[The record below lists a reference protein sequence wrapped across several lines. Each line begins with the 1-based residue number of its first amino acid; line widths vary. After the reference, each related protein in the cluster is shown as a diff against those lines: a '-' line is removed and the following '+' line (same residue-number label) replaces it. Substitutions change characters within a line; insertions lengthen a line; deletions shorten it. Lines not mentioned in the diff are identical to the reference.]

1 MKTSE
6 AFQIWT
12 KCVGNKWEG
21 NRVPL
26 DERKLDCTLT
36 KEPRNYITTLLCA
49 IGLPCSKL
57 NNSKLIKDTNK
68 IFAVSKRYI
77 NIFSYKMN
85 KSVHSH
91 LKIYQTILVS

>member
-12 KCVGNKWEG
+12 KCVENKWEG

-26 DERKLDCTLT
+26 GERKLDCTLT
-36 KEPRNYITTLLCA
+36 KEPQNYISHFCDM
-49 IGLPCSKL
+49 GLPCSKL
-57 NNSKLIKDTNK
+57 NNSNLKKDKNI

-77 NIFSYKMN
+77 NI
-85 KSVHSH
+85 
-91 LKIYQTILVS
+91 L